1 MRMKIDTTVTEVKE
15 NGKTYL
21 RLVEGTEQL
30 KAISDKAVAGV
41 NLFPKAKIDSFLVK
55 QDSIVVFPDNKGEF
69 DLDFFNLL
77 DDNFEMIN
85 EYAKMADCLDIA
97 FYANEKSYFD
107 MIVWLMDNIN
117 ENWSQ
122 SPYGESFYSSK
133 DIDWGYKP
141 EGSLRVSDHWNFGQD
156 GEHCPTAEPVDGW
169 AVCKF
174 ENGKYHLI
182 KKF

>member
-1 MRMKIDTTVTEVKE
+1 MKIDTTVTEVKE

-30 KAISDKAVAGV
+30 KAISDKAMAGV
-41 NLFPKAKIDSFLVK
+41 NLFPGAKIDSFLVK

-69 DLDFFNLL
+69 DLDFFKQL
-77 DDNFEMIN
+77 DENFDTIAK
-85 EYAKMADCLDIA
+85 YARVATCFEEVA
-97 FYANEKSYFD
+97 FDEKSYFN
-107 MIVWLMDNIN
+107 MIMWLMDNMD

-133 DIDWGYKP
+133 NIDWGYKP
-141 EGSLRVSDHWNFGQD
+141 EGSLRVSDHWNFGEN

>member
-30 KAISDKAVAGV
+30 KAISDKAMAGV

-69 DLDFFNLL
+69 DLDFFKLL

-85 EYAKMADCLDIA
+85 EYVKMADCLDIA
-97 FYANEKSYFD
+97 FYSNEKSYFD

>member
-30 KAISDKAVAGV
+30 KAISDKAMAGV

-69 DLDFFNLL
+69 DLDFFKLL

-97 FYANEKSYFD
+97 FDANEKSYFD

-133 DIDWGYKP
+133 DSDWGYKP

-156 GEHCPTAEPVDGW
+156 GDHCPTAEPVDGW
-169 AVCKF
+169 AVCRF

>member
-1 MRMKIDTTVTEVKE
+1 MKIDTTVTEVKE

-30 KAISDKAVAGV
+30 KAISDKAMAGV

-55 QDSIVVFPDNKGEF
+55 QDSIVVFPDNKDEF
-69 DLDFFNLL
+69 DLDFFKLL

-97 FYANEKSYFD
+97 FDANEKSYFD

-156 GEHCPTAEPVDGW
+156 GSHCPTAEPVDGW

>member
-30 KAISDKAVAGV
+30 KAISDKAMAGV

-69 DLDFFNLL
+69 DLDFFKLL

-85 EYAKMADCLDIA
+85 DYAKMADCLDIA
-97 FYANEKSYFD
+97 FDANEKSYFD

-133 DIDWGYKP
+133 NIDWGYKP

-156 GEHCPTAEPVDGW
+156 GKHCPTAEPVDGW

-174 ENGKYHLI
+174 ENGKDHLI